1 MKRCKLLALAVGALA
16 PLDVAA
22 ARAPGSE
29 PVSRTVQ
36 EHGGAPRASSESPT
50 DATPTRERAVEL
62 LREDLELDR
71 PRDALARGAAWVASG
86 GAFAGDG
93 AFAGGGAFAN
103 DGEIV
108 ALVARAL
115 TATGEDARARKLVD
129 GAQASEATRGWL
141 DVERA
146 RQALERDELEEA
158 ANALAGNPVKHPA
171 LAECWLVRARAL
183 ARLGKAVEAAPLFQ
197 KFLELA
203 PLSPDG
209 PAACHQLAQA
219 ALASGKQDDAARWF
233 ARANELGTWHG
244 FYRAR
249 RIQIREAPDDPLPR
263 LGLAQLL
270 LEAREYAR
278 AERVLDELVA
288 RHADFANGWFHLG
301 EARRKQRDLAGARA
315 AYDRALSV
323 DATLAFARFNRGVIA
338 RMEGRDA
345 DARSDF
351 ERIVASDAGNDSRL
365 VNAHL
370 ELARLLAR
378 AGDAAA
384 ATARYARYTELGGKE
399 PLAEPRR

>member
-1 MKRCKLLALAVGALA
+1 MKRFDVLTPARGAFALALGALA
-16 PLDVAA
+16 TSDVAA
-22 ARAPGSE
+22 ARACGVE
-29 PVSRTVQ
+29 PATHATR
-36 EHGGAPRASSESPT
+36 ERGGAPQDSSARPT
-50 DATPTRERAVEL
+50 DTTPTRAQAVEL

-71 PRDALARGAAWVASG
+71 PRDALARGAVWVRSG
-86 GAFAGDG
+86 GAFAD
-93 AFAGGGAFAN
+93 
-103 DGEIV
+103 DGEVV
-108 ALVARAL
+108 ALVARAFA
-115 TATGEDARARKLVD
+115 ATGEESRARELVEGARA
-129 GAQASEATRGWL
+129 GETTRAWL

-146 RQALERDELEEA
+146 RQALERDELEAA

-233 ARANELGTWHG
+233 GRANELGTWHG

-249 RIQIREAPDDPLPR
+249 RIQIRETPDDPLPR

-270 LEAREYAR
+270 LEAREYVR
-278 AERVLDELVA
+278 AESVLDELVA

-315 AYDRALSV
+315 AYDRALAV
-323 DATLAFARFNRGVIA
+323 DPTLAFARFNRGVIA

-351 ERIVASDAGNDSRL
+351 EWIVTSDAGNDARL

-384 ATARYARYTELGGKE
+384 AALRYARYTELGGKE